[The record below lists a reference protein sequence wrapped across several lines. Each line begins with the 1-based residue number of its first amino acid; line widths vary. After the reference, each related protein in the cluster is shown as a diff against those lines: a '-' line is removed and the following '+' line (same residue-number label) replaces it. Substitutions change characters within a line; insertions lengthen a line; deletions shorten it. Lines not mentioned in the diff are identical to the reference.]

1 MKRGTILMILG
12 ISMQVIS
19 WIFSATSSHLSGF
32 SSDSLHSVKVAL
44 GYASIG
50 GWVVF
55 IAGFIIMQLDKK
67 KLLKDAAKKDQV

>member
-1 MKRGTILMILG
+1 MILG

-19 WIFSATSSHLSGF
+19 WVFSATSSHLSGF
-32 SSDSLHSVKVAL
+32 GSDNLHSVKVTL